1 MKWKHEK
8 IIEFLVMS
16 DSEASDTFFAFA
28 FSFVAAYYNSP
39 PLTQLYDLSL
49 LQIMSTS

>member
-1 MKWKHEK
+1 MKKNVE
-8 IIEFLVMS
+8 LSVMS
-16 DSEASDTFFAFA
+16 DSEASDTPFA

>member
-1 MKWKHEK
+1 MNK
-8 IIEFLVMS
+8 IIELLVMS
-16 DSEASDTFFAFA
+16 DSEASDTFFA

-49 LQIMSTS
+49 LQIMSASRL